1 MADQS
6 KKTVL
11 VAMRANAATGND
23 SVEHVFL
30 GPTAGRG

>member
-6 KKTVL
+6 KKPVL
-11 VAMRANAATGND
+11 VAMRANAATGKD

-30 GPTAGRG
+30 GPTGARG